1 MVMVCSAL
9 PSKEIQDSKPL
20 QIPQNQNEGSKYPP
34 QLTITAPPFL
44 PSYPGPP
51 QGCYSLQQG
60 VAGKSRI
67 YVSFQLSDLKEMKK
81 DLGKYTDNPDQYIQD
96 FITIIQTCDL
106 AWKDV
111 MLLLDQ
117 ALTSLEKQQVLAQA
131 TQMGDNFHLQ

>member
-1 MVMVCSAL
+1 
-9 PSKEIQDSKPL
+9 
-20 QIPQNQNEGSKYPP
+20 
-34 QLTITAPPFL
+34 
-44 PSYPGPP
+44 
-51 QGCYSLQQG
+51 
-60 VAGKSRI
+60 
-67 YVSFQLSDLKEMKK
+67 MKK